1 MLAQH
6 IASLS
11 SAIELKLVDI
21 AQDESNTEKEQAR
34 HRAMLEE
41 EREELAKER
50 KENERQRVERERERE
65 RDKARMEKFRKR
77 EAELDKREKDEKLQ
91 AELRAAVFTRTLR
104 NGTHEAASRAPLG
117 GGDTPKHV
125 SFRPI
130 LRSRTYTAGCCGLA
144 DTKEVLSCPSKLEQQ
159 KGLDPRDTSS
169 QVDEAGKDV
178 AQDER
183 GALGIEMLPGILS
196 LSLARCLTPSLL
208 LPLLLF
214 PSLSTRHE
222 RAPGVDRY
230 LMISGILL
238 VLSQLVCLLMR
249 RRV

>member
-11 SAIELKLVDI
+11 SEIELKLVDI
-21 AQDESNTEKEQAR
+21 AQDESNIEKEQAK
-34 HRAMLEE
+34 HRAKLEE

-104 NGTHEAASRAPLG
+104 NGTHQAASRAPF

-144 DTKEVLSCPSKLEQQ
+144 DTEEVLSCPSKLEKQ

-169 QVDEAGKDV
+169 EGDEAGQDV
-178 AQDER
+178 PQDER
-183 GALGIEMLPGILS
+183 GALGVEMLPGILS
-196 LSLARCLTPSLL
+196 LSPARCLTPPFSFSLSSS
-208 LPLLLF
+208 
-214 PSLSTRHE
+214 PSISTRHE
-222 RAPGVDRY
+222 RAPRVDRH
-230 LMISGILL
+230 LMITSWF
-238 VLSQLVCLLMR
+238 CLN
-249 RRV
+249 